1 MDFVFCI
8 SYFVF
13 RRDTGYERRD
23 TKKMAMKLY
32 IGTSG
37 YDYPHWGEG
46 VFYHSGLPTDKWL
59 EFYSRQF
66 NGLELATTAH
76 QPPDNDTIMTWL
88 KTTPREFR
96 FAVKGP
102 AYITH
107 IKRLKDAGES
117 LEAMAGSM
125 KILKPKI
132 ACFLWQLPSGFKKD
146 NQGLADFC
154 SLLRRAKPFAEFRHV
169 FEFADASWS
178 CGDVYRILKI
188 TTVVCALRIRRRSPG
203 SGRSPR
209 ILFICVVTAARRS
222 IIPII
227 HVTNWNNWPIRCALS
242 ATRSKRFTRFS
253 ATTNRGSRRA
263 TRRRSVCCFWSGGCS
278 DDFLARGVSCC

>member
-1 MDFVFCI
+1 
-8 SYFVF
+8 
-13 RRDTGYERRD
+13 
-23 TKKMAMKLY
+23 MAMKLY
-32 IGTSG
+32 IGTSCC
-37 YDYPHWGEG
+37 DYPHWGEG

-102 AYITH
+102 VYITH

-178 CGDVYRILKI
+178 CGDVYRILKDHHCCLCFTDPPEKPGEWAV
-188 TTVVCALRIRRRSPG
+188 TTDFIYLRFNGGKAFYNSSYSRNELEQLADKVRAFRDQVKTVYAFFSNDEQGFAACNAQTFRMLLLERRM
-203 SGRSPR
+203 
-209 ILFICVVTAARRS
+209 L
-222 IIPII
+222 
-227 HVTNWNNWPIRCALS
+227 
-242 ATRSKRFTRFS
+242 
-253 ATTNRGSRRA
+253 
-263 TRRRSVCCFWSGGCS
+263 
-278 DDFLARGVSCC
+278 